1 MVRLRPK
8 SWPGAK
14 NFAQVVFPDYYS
26 GIVPDCHNTETAL
39 GEKYAKSFE
48 AVSKII
54 DKYQSLN
61 GTSPAF
67 FLEPERY
74 KGTN

>member
-1 MVRLRPK
+1 MRPK
-8 SWPGAK
+8 IRPGAR
-14 NFAQVVFPDYYS
+14 NFAQVIFPDYRRGS
-26 GIVPDCHNTETAL
+26 VPDCHNTETAL

-54 DKYQSLN
+54 DKYKTLN
-61 GTSPAF
+61 GTSPPF

-74 KGTN
+74 KGTSER